1 MHSPLAFL
9 AVAAAVTL
17 TPGPAFALLLQTAA
31 AHGRRAALANIAGN
45 SVGVLIWGV
54 LSALG
59 ISALIAANEVA
70 YDVLRI
76 GGAAFLLYLGGRAL
90 LARGSASAVSVAAP
104 ANENER
110 DLAWRAARKGL
121 VNCLANPKLAVFFVA
136 LFPQFLTPGTPVL
149 PAALGMA
156 CVIVLFD
163 IARLRHRR
171 DRRRPFPRGHPAGRH
186 APAVAGER
194 RRARAVRPAPGARG
208 PLAQRAPGLLAADV
222 DRAVARLADAGREHR
237 EDARGHVAVVERRVH
252 HPRFDDGRRRRR
264 RAPASCPRSTARCA
278 PRARR

>member
-31 AHGRRAALANIAGN
+31 AHGRRLALANIAGN

-59 ISALIAANEVA
+59 VSALVAANQLA
-70 YDVLRI
+70 YDVLRLS
-76 GGAAFLLYLGGRAL
+76 GAAFLLWLGVRAL
-90 LARGSASAVSVAAP
+90 LARGSASVVGVSSSTAP
-104 ANENER
+104 AER
-110 DLAWRAARKGL
+110 NASWRAARKGL

-156 CVIVLFD
+156 GVIVLFD
-163 IARLRHRR
+163 VIVY
-171 DRRRPFPRGHPAGRH
+171 GT
-186 APAVAGER
+186 VAL
-194 RRARAVRPAPGARG
+194 V
-208 PLAQRAPGLLAADV
+208 V
-222 DRAVARLADAGREHR
+222 DRFREVLRPLFMRRLSQASGAVLVLFGLRLARE
-237 EDARGHVAVVERRVH
+237 AR
-252 HPRFDDGRRRRR
+252 
-264 RAPASCPRSTARCA
+264 
-278 PRARR
+278 